1 MFPILALSLAV
12 IAGSSQQSSQP
23 DPIDRVIG
31 AWSGEAEHAG
41 ETSPVILEFIRSGE
55 RVLAVASLPAIHA
68 WRFPIAVVTMTANR
82 ISGAGITLDFDPDAA
97 TLTTTIPSEL
107 VPKYRMPVVL
117 RKRGEVVPPARPPI
131 AAPSREPAWTR
142 TLGAPSWADVSVIGD
157 LVVVGDDAGRLHAF
171 GQDGKERWTFT
182 AGGAIR
188 AGAVAV
194 EHDVVVQADDG
205 VLYRI
210 DTANGQA
217 RWRVTIA
224 KPTPRVGIGDPASR
238 YENRASAVAV
248 DGDRLLVGTHD
259 GRVLALDARSGAEV
273 WSFAAGD
280 AVVAAP
286 VVARG
291 KVYCGSFDGF
301 VYALDRRSGALAW
314 KHDTGGAVTSDVAVT
329 GDRVLA
335 GSRSY
340 DFEAL
345 DADTGRPTWTRY
357 FWFSWVES
365 SATVDGSTAYVG
377 SSDAAKVFAIDRSSG
392 RVLWSADAGG
402 SAWGRPAVRGDVVYE
417 GVAGVTHYIAA
428 HAGSV
433 VAFDRASGRPLW
445 RYPFEAAPASSSTTS
460 AAYGVAGSVAV
471 GAKHVF
477 AASVDGRLLAFVR

>member
-1 MFPILALSLAV
+1 MVRILALLLAV
-12 IAGSSQQSSQP
+12 TTAGSSPQSSQP

-31 AWSGEAEHAG
+31 AWAGDAEHAG
-41 ETSPVILEFIRSGE
+41 ETSPVILEFIRSRE

-68 WRFPIAVVTMTANR
+68 WRFPIAVVTMTGNR
-82 ISGAGITLDFDPDAA
+82 VSGAGITLDFDPEAG

-117 RKRGEVVPPARPPI
+117 RKRGEVAPAPRPPI
-131 AAPSREPAWTR
+131 AAPRRDPAWTR
-142 TLGAPSWADVSVIGD
+142 TLGASSWADVRVIGD
-157 LVVVGDDAGRLHAF
+157 LVVVGDDVGKLHAV
-171 GQDGKERWTFT
+171 GQDGEARWTFT

-188 AGAVAV
+188 AGAAALDR
-194 EHDVVVQADDG
+194 DVVVQADDG

-210 DTANGQA
+210 DGANGQA
-217 RWRVTIA
+217 RWRTTIG
-224 KPTPRVGIGDPASR
+224 KPTPRVGIGDTSSR
-238 YENRASAVAV
+238 YENRASAVTV
-248 DGDRLLVGTHD
+248 DGDRLFVGTHD
-259 GRVLALDARSGAEV
+259 GRILSLAARSGTEV
-273 WSFAAGD
+273 WSFTTGD
-280 AVVAAP
+280 AVVATP
-286 VVARG
+286 IVARG

-301 VYALDRRSGALAW
+301 VYALDRKSGALAW
-314 KHDTGGAVTSDVAVT
+314 KHDTGGAVTSDVVVS

-345 DADTGRPTWTRY
+345 DADSGRPIWTRY

-365 SATVDGSTAYVG
+365 PATMHGSTAYVG
-377 SSDAAKVFAIDRSSG
+377 SSDAAKVFAIDRDSG

-402 SAWGRPAVRGDVVYE
+402 SAWGRPAVAGDVVYQ

-433 VAFDRASGRPLW
+433 VAFDRSSGRALW
-445 RYPFEAAPASSSTTS
+445 HHPFDAPASSSNTA

-471 GAKHVF
+471 GARHVF
-477 AASVDGRLLAFVR
+477 AASVDGRLFAFVR